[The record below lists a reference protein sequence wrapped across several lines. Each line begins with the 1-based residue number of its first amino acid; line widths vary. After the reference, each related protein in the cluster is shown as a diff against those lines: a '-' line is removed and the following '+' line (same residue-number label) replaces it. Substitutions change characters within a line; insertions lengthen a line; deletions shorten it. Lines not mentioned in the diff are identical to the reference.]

1 MDFTEERTVGKMAGK
16 RCGYCGRK
24 TGGEGF
30 CSRDCESRYE
40 KALGKDRGKIG
51 WFVLGMAVM
60 FWGVFSFRDR
70 LMGAGLLLMGL
81 TVLLLPFTTPETT
94 ELLGYRRSRMLGRL
108 LGLLLAAVGVWT
120 GWL

>member
-1 MDFTEERTVGKMAGK
+1 MAGK

-24 TGGEGF
+24 TGGGEF

-40 KALGKDRGKIG
+40 KTLEKDRGKIG
-51 WFVLGMAVM
+51 WFVLGMAAGMAVM

-70 LMGAGLLLMGL
+70 LMGTGLLLMGL